1 MYPVTL
7 TTPVPQDQDQRTQDQ
22 DEDQD
27 FSITVCISEQHIE
40 NVLDRF
46 VSNFFILYRHIT
58 GGINPSECKLRAVQ
72 HTHLLAAGPTL

>member
-46 VSNFFILYRHIT
+46 VSNFFYSLSTYYRWDKSI
-58 GGINPSECKLRAVQ
+58 RV
-72 HTHLLAAGPTL
+72 